1 MSNKQRIN
9 TRVAAM
15 AVAFAGVLFVGGE
28 ALAQKPFL
36 TRLVKVHT
44 LEKEK
49 NGNCK
54 LCHEYDKAKDQSAD
68 KDNINSFGKALQAA
82 PEMKPVIGKGDEHK
96 FSPEE
101 LNAVE
106 AAVKAIGDKDTD
118 GDGATNIEEIALG
131 TFPANKESVPAKADL
146 DKYRAAQKK

>member
-9 TRVAAM
+9 TRAAAM
-15 AVAFAGVLFVGGE
+15 AVAFAGVLFIGGE

-36 TRLVKVHT
+36 TRLVKVYT

-54 LCHEYDKAKDQSAD
+54 MCHEYDKAKEQSPE
-68 KDNINSFGKALQAA
+68 KDNINAYGKMLQGT

-96 FSPEE
+96 FTPEE

-106 AAVKAIGDKDTD
+106 AAVKATGDKDTD
-118 GDGATNIEEIALG
+118 GDGATNAEELALG
-131 TFPANKESVPAKADL
+131 TFPGNKDSVPAKADL
-146 DKYRAAQKK
+146 EKYRAEHKK